1 MRGNKM
7 DISKRN
13 EYREKMIIAR
23 KLNDVARDIRTAVTK
38 EVEDVFLKYENALK
52 EAGDLVAGLD
62 YVAAN
67 EKYKLDESIAAI
79 TQRLSAVIPNLC
91 GQDMSEW
98 IEVVGELLDDLD
110 KKDAEIARLKGTIA
124 ALDGS

>member
-1 MRGNKM
+1 MMIVESRMRGNKM

-23 KLNDVARDIRTAVTK
+23 KLNDVARDIRAAVTK
-38 EVEDVFLKYENALK
+38 EVEDIFQKYENALK
-52 EAGDLVAGLD
+52 EAGGLVAGLD
-62 YVAAN
+62 HVATN

-110 KKDAEIARLKGTIA
+110 KKDAEIARLKGA
-124 ALDGS
+124 